1 MRRSRAKSI
10 GTFFIHVNL
19 SVTVKPVIIV
29 STFPSKQ
36 SVTGIANKLVKKKLA
51 ACVNMTKISSVYT
64 WKGKVENQ
72 NEYLAFFKTTKKNQ
86 SNLKKELKKLHPYD
100 VPEIAEINVES
111 INQPYMKWLVDS
123 TN

>member
-1 MRRSRAKSI
+1 MRSRAKSI

-19 SVTVKPVIIV
+19 SVTVNPVIIV

-36 SVTGIANKLVKKKLA
+36 SVTSIANKLVKKRLA
-51 ACVNMTKISSVYT
+51 ACVNITKISSVYT
-64 WKGKVENQ
+64 WKGKMQNQ

-86 SNLKKELKKLHPYD
+86 STLKKELKELHPYD
-100 VPEIAEINVES
+100 VPEIAEINVKS

>member
-19 SVTVKPVIIV
+19 SVTVKPVVIV

-36 SVTGIANKLVKKKLA
+36 SVTSIANKLVKKKLA

-86 SNLKKELKKLHPYD
+86 STLKKELKRLHPYD

>member
-1 MRRSRAKSI
+1 M
-10 GTFFIHVNL
+10 
-19 SVTVKPVIIV
+19 KPVIIV

-36 SVTGIANKLVKKKLA
+36 SVMGIANKLVKKKLV

-64 WKGKVENQ
+64 WKGKVQNQ

-86 SNLKKELKKLHPYD
+86 STLKKELKKLHPYD
-100 VPEIAEINVES
+100 VPELAEINVES